1 MDILSYIMDNK
12 LILIPVLYIVGYI
25 IKNTAL
31 IKNKFIPLI
40 LLGLGMLLS
49 VLMGG
54 DTIVNNII
62 QGILVAGATVL
73 TNEVVVQSKKTD

>member
-1 MDILSYIMDNK
+1 MDFLSYIMDNK
-12 LILIPVLYIVGYI
+12 LILIPVLYIIGYI

-31 IKNKFIPLI
+31 IKSKFIPLI
-40 LLGLGMLLS
+40 LLGVGMLLS

-54 DTIVNNII
+54 DTIVNNVI

-73 TNEVVVQSKKTD
+73 TNQVVVQSKRAE

>member
-73 TNEVVVQSKKTD
+73 TNEVVVKKKKTD